1 MGRRTTTDE
10 ETRASWA
17 AELPTE
23 VPLFPLPDHVV
34 LPAAPSPYRVFE
46 PRYRALIQD
55 LLERPEEER
64 WLSVPRLTAGWRD
77 DYHGRP
83 PIHPVAAVGRI
94 ASYEPLPGGHFFI
107 LFHPLARMRLVE
119 QASSTPYR
127 VAGTRAYPDLP
138 VDQADERRLRVTVT
152 AISQAIYTLVQMLG
166 PAADELAEAAADRTD
181 LRAMLYRVAASAIDE
196 PDDRQVIL
204 EERDLV
210 RRAARVLDALT
221 GVVGM
226 AGRHVGAGLVA

>member
-1 MGRRTTTDE
+1 MGRRIRTEDE
-10 ETRASWA
+10 ASTGWGA
-17 AELPTE
+17 SVPDE

-55 LLERPEEER
+55 LVERPEEER
-64 WLSVPRLTAGWRD
+64 WLSVPRLSAGWRE

-107 LFHPLARMRLVE
+107 LFHPLARVRLVE
-119 QASSTPYR
+119 RDSDTPYR
-127 VAGTRAYPDLP
+127 VAATRDYPDLP
-138 VDQADERRLRVTVT
+138 IDADDELRLKVTMT
-152 AISQAIYTLVQMLG
+152 AIAQAVYTLTQLLG
-166 PAADELAEAAADRTD
+166 PAADELAVAAADRSD
-181 LRAMLYRVAASAIDE
+181 LSSMLYRVAASAVDE
-196 PDDRQVIL
+196 PDDRQLIL
-204 EERDLV
+204 EERDVVL
-210 RRAARVLDALT
+210 RARRVLDALT

-226 AGRHVGAGLVA
+226 AGRHVGASLVA